1 MAFLKPNAGAALLRG
16 SAPRWAAWCVVVAF
30 FAAHVSAARA
40 EAAAISAENQI
51 KAVFL
56 FNFTQFVKWPAR
68 TFADAQAPI
77 VIGVLGE
84 DPFGPYLDGVV
95 QNEKIGGRPIVV
107 RRYRRV
113 EDLAECHILFI
124 SRSESARLEQICAQL
139 NKSWSILTV
148 GDSENFSRQGGMVRF
163 ATEGGKTRLRI
174 NIAAAKAAELTL
186 SSKLLAHAV
195 IVVSGKN

>member
-1 MAFLKPNAGAALLRG
+1 MALLKPNAGAALRRG
-16 SAPRWAAWCVVVAF
+16 WARRWASWSVVIALF
-30 FAAHVSAARA
+30 GATGAAARA
-40 EAAAISAENQI
+40 EAAISAENQV

-95 QNEKIGGRPIVV
+95 QNEKIGERPIVV
-107 RRYRRV
+107 RRYRRL
-113 EDLAECHILFI
+113 EDLAECQLLFI
-124 SRSESARLEQICAQL
+124 SRSESARLEQICEQL
-139 NKSWSILTV
+139 RNWSVLTV
-148 GDSENFSRQGGMVRF
+148 GDSENFNRQGGMVRL
-163 ATEGGKTRLRI
+163 ATESGKIQLRI
-174 NIAAAKAAELTL
+174 NVTAAKTAELTL

-195 IVVSGKN
+195 IVAPGKN